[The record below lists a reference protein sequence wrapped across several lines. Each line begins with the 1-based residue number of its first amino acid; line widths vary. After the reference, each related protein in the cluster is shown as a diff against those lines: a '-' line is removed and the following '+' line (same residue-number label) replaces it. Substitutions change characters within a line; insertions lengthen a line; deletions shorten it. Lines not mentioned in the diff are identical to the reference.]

1 MMEDY
6 TSELEERLN
15 KKDNGF
21 VELVAGSNALNVEP
35 YNDQPSPG
43 ELARFNNR
51 KMAVMMMRCVN
62 SETAQSH
69 GSDWDIV
76 GVVREATMSVVGE
89 VVFAVEA
96 GSSVVIAAVE
106 QNISTSAGTPVAQ
119 LLAIAGQVITKVC
132 KT

>member
-1 MMEDY
+1 MIEMMEDY
-6 TSELEERLN
+6 TSELEERRN
-15 KKDNGF
+15 KKDHVF
-21 VELVAGSNALNVEP
+21 VELGSGSVQNEQA
-35 YNDQPSPG
+35 S
-43 ELARFNNR
+43 FSNR
-51 KMAVMMMRCVN
+51 KMAVMMMMCVDSHMTQ
-62 SETAQSH
+62 SE
-69 GSDWDIV
+69 SDWDIV